1 MKAVRRIFGILLS
14 MVMLCSMSVPALAK
28 EEYRYTVRF
37 YAGQQG
43 LIGGGEV
50 ITFTNLKY
58 GERVTFNQN
67 MVTLKDEKYYV
78 KGIRESGMDNNT
90 VRVNSFP
97 VTADK
102 DYVVAYGL
110 LNDAVAYTIN
120 YVDENGNALAPSEQY
135 YGNRGDKP
143 VIAYLYIEGYQ
154 PQAYNLTGTLTDD
167 PAENVFTFVYTPI
180 GRVTTV
186 ITDVVEGE
194 EGGGGGA
201 GGEGG
206 GQGDQGEEIL
216 DNPIPQGGTD
226 PKEMINIDDLKV
238 PLAGFFRNNNM
249 DVLADGVLLLAG
261 IPAAAKISFAIIF
274 GAGGM
279 AGIWMFVIYRN
290 KRKKKEAK
298 KEEKEDEE

>member
-14 MVMLCSMSVPALAK
+14 IVMLCSMTIPALAK

-194 EGGGGGA
+194 EGGGGG
-201 GGEGG
+201 GEGD

-216 DNPIPQGGTD
+216 DNLIPRGANEPENLVD
-226 PKEMINIDDLKV
+226 IDEKKI
-238 PLAGFFRNNNM
+238 PLANFFKNNGM
-249 DVLADGVLLLAG
+249 EVLADGVLLLAG

-290 KRKKKEAK
+290 KRKRREEK
-298 KEEKEDEE
+298 KEEKENEE

>member
-1 MKAVRRIFGILLS
+1 MKAMRRVLGILLS
-14 MVMLCSMSVPALAK
+14 LVMVCSITVPALAK
-28 EEYRYTVRF
+28 EAYRYTVRF

-43 LIGGGEV
+43 LIAGGEV
-50 ITFTNLKY
+50 LTFTNLKY

-67 MVTLKDEKYYV
+67 MVTLKDSKYYV
-78 KGIRESGMDNNT
+78 RGIRESGMDNNT

-135 YGNRGDKP
+135 YGNKGDKP

-154 PQAYNLTGTLTDD
+154 PQAYNLTGTLTDN
-167 PAENVFTFVYTPI
+167 PAENVFTFVYSPI
-180 GRVTTV
+180 VRETTM
-186 ITDVVEGE
+186 ITDVIEGE
-194 EGGGGGA
+194 EGGGGGQ

-206 GQGDQGEEIL
+206 GQGDEGEEIP
-216 DNPIPQGGTD
+216 DNPIPEGGTD
-226 PKEMINIDDLKV
+226 PEELVNIDELKV
-238 PLAGFFRNNNM
+238 PLANFFRKKNM

-274 GAGGM
+274 GAGGVAAIGLLIM
-279 AGIWMFVIYRN
+279 YR
-290 KRKKKEAK
+290 KRKEH
-298 KEEKEDEE
+298 KEEKEEEKEHE

>member
-14 MVMLCSMSVPALAK
+14 IVMLCSMTIPALAK

-194 EGGGGGA
+194 EGGGGG
-201 GGEGG
+201 GEGD
-206 GQGDQGEEIL
+206 GQGDQGEEIF
-216 DNPIPQGGTD
+216 DNLIPRGANEPENLVD
-226 PKEMINIDDLKV
+226 IDEKKI
-238 PLAGFFRNNNM
+238 PLANFFKNNGM
-249 DVLADGVLLLAG
+249 EVLADGVLLLAG

-290 KRKKKEAK
+290 KRKRKEAK
-298 KEEKEDEE
+298 KEEKENEE

>member
-14 MVMLCSMSVPALAK
+14 IVMLCSMTIPALAK

-194 EGGGGGA
+194 EGGGGG
-201 GGEGG
+201 GEGD

-216 DNPIPQGGTD
+216 DNLIPRGANEPENLVD
-226 PKEMINIDDLKV
+226 IDEKKI
-238 PLAGFFRNNNM
+238 PLANFFKNNGM
-249 DVLADGVLLLAG
+249 EVLADGVLLLAG

-279 AGIWMFVIYRN
+279 AGIWMFVIYRI
-290 KRKKKEAK
+290 KRKRREEK
-298 KEEKEDEE
+298 KEEKENEE